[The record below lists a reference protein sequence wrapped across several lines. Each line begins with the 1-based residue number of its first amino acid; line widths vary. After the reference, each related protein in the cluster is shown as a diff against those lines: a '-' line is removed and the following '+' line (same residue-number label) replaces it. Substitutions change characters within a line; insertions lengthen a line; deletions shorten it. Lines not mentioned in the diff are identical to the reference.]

1 MKLLSK
7 FSIGVSAGL
16 FCALSVSAGTFEYRE
31 TFRSPTGTTIA
42 NDWVNLDRGAVTLR
56 STGGRSGGDG
66 SYIRVT
72 RNIVTTPAVATGSG
86 LIQFRCEVAPSQAPA
101 LNCSK
106 GIFAGNY
113 INMQTL
119 QLRYWFRHNSTR
131 VGGLQPYIRIPTPA
145 NSPGASAI
153 FPAIP
158 ANTWTEIVLNITPA
172 SFDPTFGG
180 SNYNTILSNVGRLQ
194 PGVFF
199 PFGVAYSENN
209 VNFDIDDV
217 RITGT
222 AIDAVANVEGVLTK
236 TGPIHPHHNGTV
248 SSPDQIN
255 DLIPV
260 TIYGAS
266 TIVGDPANLNANNIV
281 PGSLRLG
288 RNFAPLAP
296 GQTPQ
301 FVDDDNDGLT
311 DARFRFRTGST
322 GITCSD
328 TSTTIDGRLTT
339 GQVFVDS
346 DSFNRDCNA
355 VCH

>member
-7 FSIGVSAGL
+7 FSIGVSACIL
-16 FCALSVSAGTFEYRE
+16 FALSASAGTFQYLED
-31 TFRSPTGTTIA
+31 FRGGAS
-42 NDWVNLDRGAVTLR
+42 DWVNFDRNPVQYMT
-56 STGGRSGGDG
+56 TGGRAGGDG
-66 SYIRVT
+66 RYIRVT
-72 RNIVTTPAVATGSG
+72 RNIVTDPNNAFGSG
-86 LIQFRCEVAPSQAPA
+86 LIEFRCEVAPSQAPS

-106 GIFAGNY
+106 GVFAGNY

-119 QLRYWFRHNSTR
+119 ELRYWFRHSSANWQR
-131 VGGLQPYIRIPTPA
+131 AFIRIPTPA
-145 NSPGASAI
+145 NNPGANAI
-153 FPAIP
+153 MQWVAP
-158 ANTWTEIVLNITPA
+158 NTWTEIVLAINPGN
-172 SFDPTFGG
+172 PYWEQQFGG
-180 SNYNTILSNVGRLQ
+180 SDYNTILSNVGRLQ
-194 PGVFF
+194 PGIY
-199 PFGVAYSENN
+199 FGVGINYTENN

-236 TGPIHPHHNGTV
+236 TGPIHPHHDGTV

-260 TIYGAS
+260 TVYGAS
-266 TIVGDPANLNANNIV
+266 TAVGDPVNLNANNIV
-281 PGSLRLG
+281 PGSLRFG

-311 DARFRFRTGST
+311 DVRFRFRTGST

-346 DSFNRDCNA
+346 DSFNKDCNA